1 MIYGTRLSG
10 YELARINNGLKS
22 SPERDDRYPEHAQWI
37 PQYKTEAVLLEK
49 VQELAPVQI
58 RFNTRFASAQQDEK
72 GVAIRVVSKDDH
84 EQTLQA
90 RYLIG
95 ADGVRSMVLHP
106 IGAKLEGSDGVPH
119 HPNII
124 LPPPRP

>member
-1 MIYGTRLSG
+1 M
-10 YELARINNGLKS
+10 RISDWSSDVCSSDLNNGLNA

-84 EQTLQA
+84 EQTLPA

-95 ADGVRSMVLHP
+95 ADGVRSMVTDTH
-106 IGAKLEGSDGVPH
+106 GEKMEGRYG
-119 HPNII
+119 I
-124 LPPPRP
+124 

>member
-1 MIYGTRLSG
+1 M
-10 YELARINNGLKS
+10 RISDWSSDVCSSDLNNGLNA

-72 GVAIRVVSKDDH
+72 GVAIRVVSKEDH
-84 EQTLQA
+84 EQTIKA

-95 ADGVRSMVLHP
+95 ADGVRGGVRDSTEH
-106 IGAKLEGSDGVPH
+106 GRGSWRERGCQYEEID
-119 HPNII
+119 
-124 LPPPRP
+124 

>member
-1 MIYGTRLSG
+1 MIYVTRLSG
-10 YELARINNGLKS
+10 YELARINNGLNA

-72 GVAIRVVSKDDH
+72 GVAIRVRSEEHKSELQSLMRISYAVFCLKKNKD
-84 EQTLQA
+84 
-90 RYLIG
+90 I
-95 ADGVRSMVLHP
+95 
-106 IGAKLEGSDGVPH
+106 
-119 HPNII
+119 
-124 LPPPRP
+124 